1 MPNLTPEDM
10 MVAIPVGIVVGII
23 SLVIGSVIMGVTS
36 TGSFTE
42 LGSLVVPAMG
52 TVAALGTASVIP
64 VSLLTAANIFGQW
77 VYVAPGEEAG
87 FRVLTVYGLQ
97 TVFNNP
103 IFAFFGATLIW
114 ALLHLP
120 VWMTTG
126 VSSVMYVVVI
136 VWGVIWSAQFVIMRN
151 YFSNVISHAVTNTG
165 VILTTSMGMTGLDTY
180 TVGVLV
186 AISIVLIALAWYY
199 KGSGSRA

>member
-1 MPNLTPEDM
+1 
-10 MVAIPVGIVVGII
+10 
-23 SLVIGSVIMGVTS
+23 
-36 TGSFTE
+36 
-42 LGSLVVPAMG
+42 
-52 TVAALGTASVIP
+52 
-64 VSLLTAANIFGQW
+64 
-77 VYVAPGEEAG
+77 
-87 FRVLTVYGLQ
+87 
-97 TVFNNP
+97 
-103 IFAFFGATLIW
+103 
-114 ALLHLP
+114 
-120 VWMTTG
+120 
-126 VSSVMYVVVI
+126 MYVVVI